1 MIYVYAKYQKPTP
14 YIKRDIANVK
24 VFTTPAGRTAGRN
37 RHYIDSHCIACE
49 SMMVDTAASVNVIDI
64 CTYTK
69 ISEPALQ
76 KADVE
81 LYPYGRM
88 LHYQPA
94 SSQNQHITYNKRGLP
109 TSATQK
115 QPGVSSDPSI

>member
-49 SMMVDTAASVNVIDI
+49 S
-64 CTYTK
+64 TK
-69 ISEPALQ
+69 QGTSLTSFLLNNGSLNFEKRLFTFRITT
-76 KADVE
+76 K
-81 LYPYGRM
+81 
-88 LHYQPA
+88 
-94 SSQNQHITYNKRGLP
+94 SS
-109 TSATQK
+109 
-115 QPGVSSDPSI
+115 